1 MASQVTPAHCSDQVV
16 DAVGLSPVTGP
27 IEGSGWLQGDCTE
40 RDRTKA
46 IRSNTTRLLFCSP
59 FIPIPMSESTTRTEA
74 DAVIEQTLLG
84 VEPIELVPG
93 HVYVVRTREGFKTI
107 DLNQPEVLLAA
118 GLERLTPRAHYAFH
132 SVQSFTSYVLSVFD
146 NDPDA
151 IDDDAYRPR
160 RNRAL
165 CIADEARETIRLI
178 FDAQPN
184 EWGNVYAD
192 LKLVGSSEAMRWAEA
207 SGTYMAQQDFAEFCE
222 LNLETFSSPD
232 AATILE
238 IAQTFQ
244 AKSTVDF
251 SSAVRLSSGAIK
263 LKREEQINA
272 TAGERADI
280 SIPEVLTVAM
290 PLFKYGKAYAVKAR
304 LRYRIVDSAVRLSV
318 LLVEPE
324 MAIEHAF
331 KEVVDEVSS
340 LLGMRVFYGNV

>member
-1 MASQVTPAHCSDQVV
+1 
-16 DAVGLSPVTGP
+16 
-27 IEGSGWLQGDCTE
+27 
-40 RDRTKA
+40 
-46 IRSNTTRLLFCSP
+46 
-59 FIPIPMSESTTRTEA
+59 MSEPTTRTEA

-84 VEPIELVPG
+84 VEPVELSPG
-93 HVYVVRTREGFKTI
+93 GIYAVRTPNGYATI
-107 DLNQPEVLLAA
+107 DLTKEEVLKPA
-118 GLERLTPRAHYAFH
+118 GHPRSSAKSSYAFH
-132 SVQSFTSYVLSVFD
+132 SIESFTLYAKGVFD
-146 NDPDA
+146 DGADIDTSDYLADRSQA
-151 IDDDAYRPR
+151 I
-160 RNRAL
+160 
-165 CIADEARETIRLI
+165 CIADEDRGTIRLI
-178 FDAQPN
+178 FDASPN
-184 EWGNVYAD
+184 KWGDVYAD
-192 LKLVGSSEAMRWAEA
+192 LQLHKSSEAKRWEKA
-207 SGTYMAQQDFAEFCE
+207 SGTYMSQQGFAEFCE

-304 LRYRIVDSAVRLSV
+304 LRYRIVDAAVKLSV

-331 KEVVDEVSS
+331 KEVVDEVSN
-340 LLGMRVFYGNV
+340 LLGMPVFYGKI

>member
-1 MASQVTPAHCSDQVV
+1 VRGQLPA
-16 DAVGLSPVTGP
+16 
-27 IEGSGWLQGDCTE
+27 I
-40 RDRTKA
+40 
-46 IRSNTTRLLFCSP
+46 
-59 FIPIPMSESTTRTEA
+59 
-74 DAVIEQTLLG
+74 
-84 VEPIELVPG
+84 
-93 HVYVVRTREGFKTI
+93 
-107 DLNQPEVLLAA
+107 LLAA
-118 GLERLTPRAHYAFH
+118 SALLLCTFGLDRALPPAPPPPLALGDHLISGVEGMAHEVVELTPGGIYAVRTPNGYQTINLTKEDVLKSAGQPRNSAKSSYAFH
-132 SVQSFTSYVLSVFD
+132 SIESFTLYAKGVFD
-146 NDPDA
+146 ACSVELDN
-151 IDDDAYRPR
+151 IDNVDYIAYRR
-160 RNRAL
+160 QAI
-165 CIADEARETIRLI
+165 CIADEDRGTIRLI
-178 FDAQPN
+178 FDASPN
-184 EWGNVYAD
+184 EWGDVYAE
-192 LKLVGSSEAMRWAEA
+192 LQLHKSPEAKRWAEA

-304 LRYRIVDSAVRLSV
+304 LRYRIVNSAVKLSV
-318 LLVEPE
+318 LLVDPE

-331 KEVVDEVSS
+331 KEVVDEVSTR
-340 LLGMRVFYGNV
+340 LGMPVFYGKV

>member
-1 MASQVTPAHCSDQVV
+1 MFDP
-16 DAVGLSPVTGP
+16 
-27 IEGSGWLQGDCTE
+27 
-40 RDRTKA
+40 K
-46 IRSNTTRLLFCSP
+46 
-59 FIPIPMSESTTRTEA
+59 TRTEA
-74 DAVIEQTLLG
+74 DAVIEQALLG
-84 VEPIELVPG
+84 MEPQGLLPG
-93 HVYVVRTREGFKTI
+93 HVYVVRTRDGFKLI
-107 DLNQPEVLLAA
+107 DMNQPEVLKAA
-118 GLERLTPRAHYAFH
+118 GVQRLDPQASYAFH
-132 SVQSFTSYVLSVFD
+132 NIQSFTSYVLSVFD
-146 NDPDA
+146 EDPFQA
-151 IDDDAYRPR
+151 TSDDDAYRPR
-160 RNRAL
+160 RSRAL
-165 CIADEARETIRLI
+165 CIADEAKETIRLI

-192 LKLVGSSEAMRWAEA
+192 LKLVGSSEAMRWAKA

-318 LLVEPE
+318 LLVDPE

-340 LLGMRVFYGNV
+340 LLGMPVFYGKV

>member
-1 MASQVTPAHCSDQVV
+1 
-16 DAVGLSPVTGP
+16 
-27 IEGSGWLQGDCTE
+27 
-40 RDRTKA
+40 
-46 IRSNTTRLLFCSP
+46 
-59 FIPIPMSESTTRTEA
+59 MSESTIRTEA

-84 VEPIELVPG
+84 VEPVELFPG
-93 HVYVVRTREGFKTI
+93 RIYIVRTRDGFKTI
-107 DLNQPEVLLAA
+107 DLNQPEVLEAA
-118 GLERLTPRAHYAFH
+118 GLKRLNPQAHYAFH
-132 SVQSFTSYVLSVFD
+132 SIQSFTSYVLNVFD
-146 NDPDA
+146 NDPFDTL
-151 IDDDAYRPR
+151 DDDAYRPR
-160 RNRAL
+160 RSRAL

-184 EWGNVYAD
+184 EWGTVYAD
-192 LKLVGSSEAMRWAEA
+192 LKLIGSSEAKRWLEA
-207 SGTYMAQQDFAEFCE
+207 SGRYMEQQDFAEFCE
-222 LNLETFSSPD
+222 LNLETFSSPA

-263 LKREEQINA
+263 LRREEQINA

-304 LRYRIVDSAVRLSV
+304 LRYRIVDAAVRLSV
-318 LLVEPE
+318 LLVDPE

-331 KEVVDEVSS
+331 KEVVDEVST
-340 LLGMRVFYGNV
+340 LLVMPVFYGKV

>member
-1 MASQVTPAHCSDQVV
+1 MASQVTPAHCSDQAV
-16 DAVGLSPVTGP
+16 DAAGLSQVTGP

-46 IRSNTTRLLFCSP
+46 ICSNTTCFP
-59 FIPIPMSESTTRTEA
+59 FHSIPMDLPIRTEA

-84 VEPIELVPG
+84 VPPVELTPG
-93 HVYVVRTREGFKTI
+93 HFYAVRTNDGFRTI
-107 DLNQPEVLLAA
+107 NLTTPEMLKVA
-118 GLERLTPRAHYAFH
+118 GFPRLEPQAHYAFH
-132 SVQSFTSYVLSVFD
+132 DIQSFTSYVLSVFD
-146 NDPDA
+146 NDPEGL
-151 IDDDAYRPR
+151 DDDAYRPR
-160 RNRAL
+160 RSRAL

-192 LKLVGSSEAMRWAEA
+192 LKLLGSSEAKRWAEA

-222 LNLETFSSPD
+222 MSLETFSSPD

-251 SSAVRLSSGAIK
+251 SSAVRLSNGAIK

-318 LLVEPE
+318 LLVDPE

-340 LLGMRVFYGNV
+340 LLGMPVFYGKV

>member
-1 MASQVTPAHCSDQVV
+1 
-16 DAVGLSPVTGP
+16 
-27 IEGSGWLQGDCTE
+27 
-40 RDRTKA
+40 
-46 IRSNTTRLLFCSP
+46 
-59 FIPIPMSESTTRTEA
+59 MSESTIRSAAVPSPSTSAKAIAAARPMPLVSPPSESTIRTEA

-84 VEPIELVPG
+84 VEPIELLPG
-93 HVYVVRTREGFKTI
+93 HFYVVRTREGFKPI
-107 DLNQPEVLLAA
+107 DLTKPELLNAA
-118 GLERLTPRAHYAFH
+118 GCKRLRPQANYAFH
-132 SVQSFTSYVLSVFD
+132 GIQSFTSYVLSVFD
-146 NDPDA
+146 NDPEGL
-151 IDDDAYRPR
+151 DDDAYRPR
-160 RNRAL
+160 RSRAL
-165 CIADEARETIRLI
+165 CIADEAQGTVRLI

-184 EWGNVYAD
+184 EWGTVYAD
-192 LKLVGSSEAMRWAEA
+192 LKLVGSSESMRWAKA

-238 IAQTFQ
+238 IAQTFN

-304 LRYRIVDSAVRLSV
+304 LRYRIVDSAVKLSV
-318 LLVEPE
+318 LLVDPE

-331 KEVVDEVSS
+331 KEVVDEVSN
-340 LLGMRVFYGNV
+340 LLGMPVFYGKV